1 MREDMQ
7 HIETRGIDKRTCVCL
22 TALPPLPSHTLIP
35 LRTTSISWTRRRRH
49 STRPAPYMSKADICE
64 TSKGTKEIIEMLRK
78 SLLLVNTSNC
88 LIQNLSEMESLP
100 HLKIY
105 SNSSQLSPGVFNTGG
120 ENGVNDEREEFGSK
134 GCCIEVSERR

>member
-1 MREDMQ
+1 MILSPFGSKCSFISELNAGCVNSR
-7 HIETRGIDKRTCVCL
+7 RGNIM
-22 TALPPLPSHTLIP
+22 LII
-35 LRTTSISWTRRRRH
+35 LNTFIILQIGIRGVK
-49 STRPAPYMSKADICE
+49 KA
-64 TSKGTKEIIEMLRK
+64 
-78 SLLLVNTSNC
+78 NC

-105 SNSSQLSPGVFNTGG
+105 SKSSQLSPGVFNTGG

>member
-22 TALPPLPSHTLIP
+22 TSLPPLPSHTLIP

-78 SLLLVNTSNC
+78 SLLLVNTFHFGGRVYRPSAILRNAISAAC
-88 LIQNLSEMESLP
+88 LIRPVESVDAA
-100 HLKIY
+100 
-105 SNSSQLSPGVFNTGG
+105 S
-120 ENGVNDEREEFGSK
+120 
-134 GCCIEVSERR
+134 